1 MLDSPYIETVEFRSK
16 GKGTYLHLHQGG
28 EKILQKYFGLKKY
41 GKRFKQTIVS
51 LLAFLLVF
59 SGIAPSTVLQAVH
72 AETASSTNTAVTQ
85 AKNKMLTYKFD
96 NFSSD
101 AVSQS

>member
-1 MLDSPYIETVEFRSK
+1 M
-16 GKGTYLHLHQGG
+16 
-28 EKILQKYFGLKKY
+28 QKYFGFKKY
-41 GKRFKQTIVS
+41 GKRFKQTILS

-59 SGIAPSTVLQAVH
+59 SGVAPSTVLQTVH

-96 NFSSD
+96 EFSRD
-101 AVSQS
+101 TISQ